1 MTRQLVFHIV
11 IVIMF
16 FASCNNRSISKKVNL
31 LDTVSFEKLSKI
43 SCEYLKKQQ
52 AYCQEKYKIGKY
64 ERWDYDQSTGKLI
77 FSDKG
82 VQKGIIDY
90 EEVGSVSL
98 TSNTWLWAWD
108 NSSIEESVKL
118 QIATVRSFGIK
129 RGFTRL
135 YNAEWSADIVDG
147 WDMAAISAYI
157 LKAKG
162 VYRVPSNDNKLF
174 SFMLFKKIT
183 VVDSLPKK
191 KSQL

>member
-1 MTRQLVFHIV
+1 MIRILRLYGLLLAVCLT
-11 IVIMF
+11 
-16 FASCNNRSISKKVNL
+16 SCNNKSSGKIEL
-31 LDTVSFEKLSKI
+31 LDTVSFDELSKI

-52 AYCQEKYKIGKY
+52 AYCLEKFKIGQY
-64 ERWDYDQSTGKLI
+64 ERWDYDQLTGKLI

-82 VQKGIIDY
+82 VQKVIIDY

-98 TSNTWLWAWD
+98 KSNTWLWAWG
-108 NSSIEESVKL
+108 NSSIEENVKKD
-118 QIATVRSFGIK
+118 ITTIRAYGVK
-129 RGFTRL
+129 RGFKSL
-135 YNAEWSADIVDG
+135 FNAKWSAEIVDG

-162 VYRVPSNDNKLF
+162 VYRIPSHNNKLF

>member
-1 MTRQLVFHIV
+1 MLRQLVFYIV
-11 IVIMF
+11 IVITF
-16 FASCNNRSISKKVNL
+16 LSSCTNRSTSKKINL
-31 LDTVSFEKLSKI
+31 LDTVSFEQLSKI

-64 ERWDYDQSTGKLI
+64 ERWDYNQLTGKLI

-82 VQKGIIDY
+82 MQKVIIDY

-98 TSNTWLWAWD
+98 KSNTWLWAWA
-108 NSSIEESVKL
+108 NSSIEENIKR
-118 QIATVRSFGIK
+118 QIATVRSYGIK

-174 SFMLFKKIT
+174 SFMLFKKIV
-183 VVDSLPKK
+183 VVDSLSKK